1 VAGGGRV
8 VATELVT
15 ARLTLTPL
23 AVADAQEMVEVLS
36 DPALYLHTG
45 ASPPSLAELQSRYRR
60 QVDGPW
66 PYGETW
72 LNWVVRRS
80 RSAPIGFVQATVTE
94 QAADLAWVI
103 STDHQRRGYATEATH
118 VVATW
123 VIGQGIPVLTAHVS
137 PGHTGSERVAVAVG
151 MQPSGEYD
159 EAGEQIWRLSGQ
171 RLRS

>member
-1 VAGGGRV
+1 VAGTGRV

-23 AVADAQEMVEVLS
+23 AIADAEDMVEVLG

-45 ASPPSLAELQSRYRR
+45 GSPPSLAELQSRYRR
-60 QVDGPW
+60 QVEGPW

-80 RSAPIGFVQATVTE
+80 QASPIGFVQATVTE

-103 STDHQRRGYATEATH
+103 STDHQRQGYAIEASYA
-118 VVATW
+118 VATW
-123 VIGQGIPVLTAHVS
+123 LFGQGIPLLTAHVS
-137 PGHTGSERVAVAVG
+137 PGHTGSERVAAAVG

-159 EAGEQIWRLSGQ
+159 EAGEQIWQLSRQ